1 MNSKPPFEAEHNSIC
16 AYPDIPILDFYEG
29 YFDSVY
35 IILHPFVSLD
45 EKEASYKQITWKEF
59 IELAGFSDIN
69 QLDIA
74 LRNFIRG
81 LKTKWENEADVNRV
95 RRTCD
100 AHKLRIPFE
109 GKFQDILEHDML
121 VSLQEQGHDY
131 MFIADEHGFE
141 RKVIYIQDLIEKKDK
156 IELSYA
162 GHENWYTNKH
172 EILYTTHW
180 DSHFTL
186 LCSTR
191 ETIKSILDKHPYEG
205 FYCDSKTEIYW
216 SLKNGIRD

>member
-16 AYPDIPILDFYEG
+16 AYPDVPILDFYKG

-35 IILHPFVSLD
+35 IILHPFVSVD
-45 EKEASYKQITWKEF
+45 EQKVDKQVTWKQF
-59 IELAGFSDIN
+59 IELAGFNNIN
-69 QLDIA
+69 KLDIA
-74 LRNFIRG
+74 LRNYIRG
-81 LKTKWENEADVNRV
+81 LNTTWENEADVNILKS
-95 RRTCD
+95 TCET
-100 AHKLRIPFE
+100 HKLRIPCE
-109 GKFQDILEHDML
+109 GRFQDILEHDML

-131 MFIADEHGFE
+131 VFVADEHGFE

-156 IELSYA
+156 VEFSYA

-186 LCSTR
+186 LCSAR
-191 ETIKSILDKHPYEG
+191 ETIKTILDKHPFEG

-216 SLKNGIRD
+216 SLKDGIRN